1 MPRPK
6 AEGAGGAQGE
16 RKHMDQNSNQQQVTG
31 WTGWV
36 MFAAV
41 LMIISGIL
49 DIIYGLGSLFNQG
62 WFFYVNNTLY
72 LVDNN
77 SGGWLLIL
85 LGILLFVSGSL
96 LLAGNAFGR
105 VMGIILATIN
115 IIANLAY
122 ISVAPIWSIVAI
134 VVNAVALY
142 AIGAHGGELK
152 KVQ

>member
-1 MPRPK
+1 M
-6 AEGAGGAQGE
+6 AE
-16 RKHMDQNSNQQQVTG
+16 RNNMDSNTNQQQVSG

-36 MFAAV
+36 MFAAFM
-41 LMIISGIL
+41 MILSGIL

-62 WFFYVNNTLY
+62 WFFYANNTLY
-72 LVDNN
+72 VIDNN

-96 LLAGNAFGR
+96 LLSGNTFGR
-105 VMGIILATIN
+105 IMGIVLATIN

-122 ISVAPIWSIVAI
+122 IGIAPAWSIIAI
-134 VVNAVALY
+134 VVNAVVLY

-152 KVQ
+152 KAG